1 MQLRLDEVLE
11 SGEFGVVGDGSWVV
25 DAGGDEDVVLGLV
38 GEERRAGLA
47 AGDRGGGMGAVALN
61 RARAHAQA
69 RRPVGP
75 MGVGRGC

>member
-11 SGEFGVVGDGSWVV
+11 SGEFGVVWDGSWVV

-47 AGDRGGGMGAVALN
+47 SEYRCDGIEALPFDEKEV
-61 RARAHAQA
+61 A
-69 RRPVGP
+69 RR
-75 MGVGRGC
+75 R